1 MPNHCSNRVSF
12 YSEDTTAILKLYNI
26 FENGTNPKTKETV
39 FGSFIPEPDWKN
51 IPLTE
56 NTLKQYSFSSAKGE
70 VGELPVESGDL
81 GKGLHFASTGIQ
93 DDRWYDWR
101 NQNWG
106 TKWDCYDL
114 TIDEDEMPYGFTA
127 EFNTAWCPPEEVAS
141 AIKEQFDDL
150 SVSWFYDEPGCEIAG
165 YL

>member
-1 MPNHCSNRVSF
+1 MPNWCTNRVTIS
-12 YSEDTTAILKLYNI
+12 SNTEDDSQ
-26 FENGTNPKTKETV
+26 FKELV
-39 FGSFIPEPDWKN
+39 AKFQVERPFNEIYPMPDFKN
-51 IPLTE
+51 VP
-56 NTLKQYSFSSAKGE
+56 NSK
-70 VGELPVESGDL
+70 GELPIAEEIKNPAGELITVTYNFPD
-81 GKGLHFASTGIQ
+81 GKN

-114 TIDEDEMPYGFTA
+114 TIDEDELPNGFTA